1 MLGNRLHLAFK
12 RQISETTAVS
22 YARKHNMSFF
32 EVSPLCN
39 FNVQE
44 SFTELARIVL
54 QRYGMESLWKN
65 SVVLPLKELCCRA
78 IVAQTTSYGIERLPL
93 PTSLK
98 SNLKSY
104 STLANTSI
112 DTLNPCYRIYHSTQF
127 PASNLHQHPH
137 MPHLKMDKDNTLRR
151 RAMSLFACD
160 AESSNFNHHPTS
172 ACKLKDNNHRN
183 LSPSTTKQSN
193 EVTMRRERPVESSSR
208 SRRRSVGDQHRKSG
222 CVIS

>member
-1 MLGNRLHLAFK
+1 
-12 RQISETTAVS
+12 
-22 YARKHNMSFF
+22 MSFF

-104 STLANTSI
+104 STLANTSL

-127 PASNLHQHPH
+127 PASNLHQHH
-137 MPHLKMDKDNTLRR
+137 HLPHLAKIDKDNTLRR
-151 RAMSLFACD
+151 RAKSLFACD
-160 AESSNFNHHPTS
+160 AESFNFHPT
-172 ACKLKDNNHRN
+172 N
-183 LSPSTTKQSN
+183 LAVRLPNAKSKESSNRIPSPSRANQSK
-193 EVTMRRERPVESSSR
+193 EVTIRPAGPVESSSR
-208 SRRRSVGDQHRKSG
+208 PRRRSNSDHNRKSG

>member
-1 MLGNRLHLAFK
+1 
-12 RQISETTAVS
+12 
-22 YARKHNMSFF
+22 MSFF

-65 SVVLPLKELCCRA
+65 SLVLPLKELCCRA

-104 STLANTSI
+104 STVANMSS
-112 DTLNPCYRIYHSTQF
+112 NPFSTRIYNSPHFS
-127 PASNLHQHPH
+127 ASNLHQHPH
-137 MPHLKMDKDNTLRR
+137 LPHLKHHSDNTLKR
-151 RAMSLFACD
+151 RAMSLFVCD
-160 AESSNFNHHPTS
+160 AESSSNFNHHPSSGTRS
-172 ACKLKDNNHRN
+172 KDRSSSGSSRSHQHLPLPN
-183 LSPSTTKQSN
+183 QSN
-193 EVTMRRERPVESSSR
+193 SRLPSRNGTESSSVESSSAP
-208 SRRRSVGDQHRKSG
+208 SRTTRRSNAASDQRNRAG
-222 CVIS
+222 CLVS

>member
-1 MLGNRLHLAFK
+1 
-12 RQISETTAVS
+12 
-22 YARKHNMSFF
+22 MSFF

-65 SVVLPLKELCCRA
+65 SVVLSLKELCCRA

-93 PTSLK
+93 PTALK

-104 STLANTSI
+104 STFAST
-112 DTLNPCYRIYHSTQF
+112 TLNALNPVYRIYHSPQF

-137 MPHLKMDKDNTLRR
+137 LPHLKLDKDNTLRR
-151 RAMSLFACD
+151 RAMSLFVCD
-160 AESSNFNHHPTS
+160 AESSNLTYHQSPNVKRKSSHQTS
-172 ACKLKDNNHRN
+172 TLPN
-183 LSPSTTKQSN
+183 QSN
-193 EVTMRRERPVESSSR
+193 DGAPCSHQRVSRSSSSSR
-208 SRRRSVGDQHRKSG
+208 SRRRRSLGGPDGSKSG
-222 CVIS
+222 CSIS